1 MGSSKYDEKHMQSFG
16 YGLSRTIAYVIVL
29 AIIVALVSFL
39 FGWSSIEQIPEY
51 LQPYSNILLLIN
63 PYLKYIQAGLIFGFG
78 YLVVN
83 SASGMVYSYVRRI
96 TEHATA
102 ATLRTMT
109 RIVGIGVLIALMTS
123 VFNVDPTAALT
134 VGSFGGLV
142 VGFATQT
149 ILTHV
154 VAGIFLLMSRPF
166 TYGDTITVSAQTGI
180 VKEIKLMHV
189 VLETED
195 SENDI
200 LIPSGTIVTQIIKK
214 RLPHSSM
221 KPIKTV
227 VTLDAPASN
236 VSNGKDVVFMGKLIE
251 EETGKP
257 IGNRTLRILDEDI
270 GRDDTLAS
278 GLTGEDGSF
287 VISWTA
293 KKTDIFDNTAEIYAQ
308 FDGDEKYRCTKS
320 RVFVVTV
327 QSI

>member
-236 VSNGKDVVFMGKLIE
+236 VSNGKDVVFTGKLIE

-257 IGNRTLRILDEDI
+257 IGNRTVRILDEDI

-293 KKTDIFDNTAEIYAQ
+293 KKTDIFDNTAEIYAW